1 MALVKFMTGTSGS
14 FANITKDPDTLYFLS
29 DTHQLYKGDHL
40 YSKSYDVVATVP
52 ATGVQGVLYI
62 ETSSK
67 KLRTY
72 NGTAWEDALDVALAS
87 SAAVA
92 SGDTKT
98 VSGDAVYKFV
108 TSEIAK
114 LTGGSTNAFVTAL
127 AADQENLGT
136 LIVSKGD
143 ESTNVALNLN
153 GLAQTPV
160 YDETTRKFTF
170 PVVGGQDVVVNLGK
184 DLVVTNADYDHET
197 KNIHLYIEGSETIT
211 IPVGDL
217 VDTYTAENNA
227 DSAVEI
233 AISNNKVS
241 GAVKVDGSTIKIV
254 GGKLT
259 ADFAN
264 LVTKAELES
273 LDTAV
278 GKEISRVEGL
288 IEGVKQ
294 DYVSKTG
301 LTEELKSYATTAS
314 VTTQIS
320 AVNTSITK
328 VANDLDA
335 LSTNIDNKLT
345 WQTIN

>member
-14 FANITKDPDTLYFLS
+14 FANITKDADTLYFLS
-29 DTHQLYKGDHL
+29 DTHQLYKGEDL
-40 YSKSYDVVATVP
+40 YSKSYQVVATVP
-52 ATGVQGVLYI
+52 TTGVQGVLYI

-87 SAAVA
+87 SATVTN
-92 SGDTKT
+92 GDTKT

-108 TSEIAK
+108 TSEIAN
-114 LTGGSTNAFVTAL
+114 LTGGSPNAFVTAL
-127 AADQENLGT
+127 AADKDNLGT
-136 LIVSKGD
+136 LVVSKGD
-143 ESTNVALNLN
+143 TSTNVALNLN
-153 GLAQTPV
+153 GLAQTPA
-160 YDETTRKFTF
+160 YDKEARKFTF
-170 PVVGGQDVVVNLGK
+170 PVVGGQAVVVDLGR

-197 KNIHLYIEGSETIT
+197 KNIHLYIEGSDTIT

-217 VDTYTAENNA
+217 VDIYTSENNA

-259 ADFAN
+259 ADFTN
-264 LVTKAELES
+264 LVTKAELAS

-278 GKEISRVEGL
+278 SKEISRVEGL

-335 LSTNIDNKLT
+335 LSTNINNKLT
-345 WQTIN
+345 WQPIN